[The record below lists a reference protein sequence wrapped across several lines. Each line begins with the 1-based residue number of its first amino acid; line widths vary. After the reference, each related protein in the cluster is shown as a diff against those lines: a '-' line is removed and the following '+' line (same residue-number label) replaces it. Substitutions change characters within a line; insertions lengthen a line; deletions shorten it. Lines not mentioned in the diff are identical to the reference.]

1 MSSKLYD
8 LPQVYD
14 IAFSWDLSREIDFLK
29 RVFET
34 HVSFP
39 VRHILEPAC
48 GSGRFLR
55 TLPPNG
61 FQVTGYDINPV
72 MVQYA
77 EDSIAAVGCEG
88 SVRILLANMVSA
100 EIPGEF
106 DAAFNSINS
115 IGYLHSDDDV
125 VSHLKATGSSLRE
138 GGVYLVHLNFAHEG
152 ELPDGDHWKMER
164 DGISVKTSWRILSE
178 DKESRLSHQIGSFE
192 VEQDGKI
199 EQFDDRHT
207 LRLWRLS
214 DLQELIHRSGQF
226 EVVAIYGEDFEEL
239 KDREHLSGELGNVY
253 LTLRKV

>member
-1 MSSKLYD
+1 
-8 LPQVYD
+8 
-14 IAFSWDLSREIDFLK
+14 
-29 RVFET
+29 
-34 HVSFP
+34 
-39 VRHILEPAC
+39 
-48 GSGRFLR
+48 
-55 TLPPNG
+55 
-61 FQVTGYDINPV
+61 

-152 ELPDGDHWKMER
+152 LLPDGDHWKMER